1 LRINTRAV
9 TRGRVLAEAA
19 PSETV
24 LSQVV
29 GSVDIYTYWVKVMTS
44 FAPLALAAKLMVGT

>member
-1 LRINTRAV
+1 
-9 TRGRVLAEAA
+9 VLAEAA

-24 LSQVV
+24 LTQVV

>member
-1 LRINTRAV
+1 
-9 TRGRVLAEAA
+9 VLAAAA

-24 LSQVV
+24 LTQVV
-29 GSVDIYTYWVKVMTS
+29 GSVDIYTYWVKGMTS